1 MKVLTI
7 GDKVLNLK
15 SKRVAK
21 IDDSVRN
28 FCASMIGAMYEN
40 NGIGLAAPQVGVSKR
55 IIVIDVDGAPLVMI
69 NPEIIAQSDNQVV
82 MNEGCLSIPETYIDL
97 KRPESISVKFR
108 DRKGKPHHECYA
120 GLTAR
125 VIQHEIDHLDGKLMT
140 DYEEGVN
147 V

>member
-1 MKVLTI
+1 MQILTI
-7 GDKVLNLK
+7 GDKVLNRK
-15 SKRVAK
+15 AKRVAK
-21 IDDSVRN
+21 IDDSIRN
-28 FCASMIGAMYEN
+28 FCASMIDAMYAN

-55 IIVIDVDGAPLVMI
+55 IIIIDVDGSPLVMI
-69 NPEIIAQSDNQVV
+69 NPEIITQSDKQVV

-97 KRPESISVKFR
+97 NRPESISVKFR
-108 DRKGKPHHECYA
+108 DRKGIPHHNSYS

-140 DYEEGVN
+140 DYEESVN

>member
-1 MKVLTI
+1 MNILTI
-7 GDKVLNLK
+7 GDKVLNRK
-15 SKRVAK
+15 AKRVAK
-21 IDDSVRN
+21 IDDSIRN
-28 FCASMIGAMYEN
+28 FCASMIDAMYG
-40 NGIGLAAPQVGVSKR
+40 NGGVGLAAPQVGVSKR
-55 IIVIDVDGAPLVMI
+55 IIIIDVDGAPLVMI
-69 NPEIIAQSDNQVV
+69 NPEIITQSDNQVV

-108 DRKGKPHHECYA
+108 DRKGRPHHNCYA

-140 DYEEGVN
+140 DYEESVN